1 MSELTRILYVED
13 EPDIQAV
20 AQIALES
27 VGGFD
32 VSICSSGEEALQSA
46 AQFAPQLLLLDV
58 MMPGMDGPT
67 TLSELH
73 KQDELRDIPAIF
85 MTAKVQPQEIEQLLT
100 YGAIGVVAKPFDPM
114 TLSDTIR
121 KIWNENT

>member
-1 MSELTRILYVED
+1 
-13 EPDIQAV
+13 
-20 AQIALES
+20 
-27 VGGFD
+27 
-32 VSICSSGEEALQSA
+32 
-46 AQFAPQLLLLDV
+46 
-58 MMPGMDGPT
+58 
-67 TLSELH
+67 
-73 KQDELRDIPAIF
+73 

>member
-1 MSELTRILYVED
+1 
-13 EPDIQAV
+13 
-20 AQIALES
+20 S